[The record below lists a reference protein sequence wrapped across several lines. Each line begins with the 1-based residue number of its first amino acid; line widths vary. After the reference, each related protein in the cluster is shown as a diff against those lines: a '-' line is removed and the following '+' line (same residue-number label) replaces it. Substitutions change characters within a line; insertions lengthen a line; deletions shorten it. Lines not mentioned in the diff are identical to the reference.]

1 MMAVAT
7 RSSVSFAVSREPSMP
22 SVAEAIDRD
31 ALPAQNE
38 RARSEHPRPRKGL
51 RPRPRSIRTSRSI
64 VLFQPGADAG
74 TRKGIRMPGTSDP
87 YAAFRLNLEQQRKR
101 AKDLL
106 RAVRAGDAAAR
117 RRLADA
123 VALPVPDAVTIKLAD
138 AQFAI
143 ARELGFRTWRDLRT
157 HVMAQAAAREA
168 ITQPG
173 PAVDADMP
181 TLHVRCGSDIKGEL
195 EAARFSG
202 DFLAVWDSFTAG
214 PVTDA
219 PDWIAQRARFHAD
232 TGTVRDV
239 DYDAFLAELT
249 DADRRLA
256 ASAKSYARVVIWTE
270 HDSHDQL
277 SLIRCLAHYA
287 RTRPPRVLELISVN
301 HFPGS
306 RRFIGLGQL
315 PPEAM
320 WLLWNR
326 REVIDAERL
335 SVGAAAWAALTS
347 ADPRALAAI
356 ARTRTP
362 ALPHLGPAVHRH
374 LQELPSSVNGLSL
387 TQSLLLQILAREPA
401 SVGDLWRVSQG
412 ELEPMPFLGDTMFLH
427 ILNQMGRAHP
437 AVYER
442 SVLDPERPF
451 SDRLAITQTG
461 REVLQGVT
469 DWLSLQ
475 PPLRWLGGVRI
486 DPSTPNW
493 RWDEARQDVTMA

>member
-1 MMAVAT
+1 
-7 RSSVSFAVSREPSMP
+7 
-22 SVAEAIDRD
+22 
-31 ALPAQNE
+31 
-38 RARSEHPRPRKGL
+38 
-51 RPRPRSIRTSRSI
+51 
-64 VLFQPGADAG
+64 
-74 TRKGIRMPGTSDP
+74 MPGTSDP

-117 RRLADA
+117 RRVADA
-123 VALPVPDAVTIKLAD
+123 VALPAPDPLTFKLAD

-157 HVMAQAAAREA
+157 HVTAQAAARAA

-181 TLHVRCGSDIKGEL
+181 TLHVRCGSDIQAEL
-195 EAARFSG
+195 AAARFSG
-202 DFLAVWDSFTAG
+202 DFLALWDPFPVG

-219 PDWIAQRARFHAD
+219 PDWLAQRARFHAD
-232 TGTVRDV
+232 TGSAGGV
-239 DYDAFLAELT
+239 DYHAFLAELT

-256 ASAKSYARVVIWTE
+256 ASADSHARVVIWTE

-277 SLIRCLAHYA
+277 SLIRCLAQYA
-287 RTRPPRVLELISVN
+287 RTRPPRVLELISVD

-320 WLLWNR
+320 RLLWNR
-326 REVIDAERL
+326 RDVIDAERL
-335 SVGAAAWAALTS
+335 SVGGAAWAALTS
-347 ADPRALAAI
+347 ADPRALATI
-356 ARTRTP
+356 ARTGTP
-362 ALPHLGPAVHRH
+362 TLTHLGPALHRH
-374 LQELPSSVNGLSL
+374 LQELPSLVNGLSL
-387 TQSLLLQILAREPA
+387 TQALLLQVLAREPA
-401 SVGDLWRVSQG
+401 SVGDLWRISQG

-427 ILNQMGRAHP
+427 ILSEMARVHP
-437 AVYER
+437 PVYER

-451 SDRLAITQTG
+451 GDRLAITKTG
-461 REVLQGVT
+461 REVLRGAT

-493 RWDEARQDVTMA
+493 RWDEARRDVTMA